1 MEVFRLR
8 PFGAQ
13 TTRFSG
19 CRDYHCADSAGAF
32 CGVRYRPLGTAALL
46 RRNLFVSYVLY
57 ARCSHVTK
65 ISIGLISQKRR
76 YHSAKS
82 VNI

>member
-1 MEVFRLR
+1 MIIIALIPLALR
-8 PFGAQ
+8 
-13 TTRFSG
+13 
-19 CRDYHCADSAGAF
+19 
-32 CGVRYRPLGTAALL
+32 GVRYRPLGTAARL

-65 ISIGLISQKRR
+65 ISIGLISQKPR
-76 YHSAKS
+76 YHSAQS